1 MIALVEDT
9 KETLHLVHLG
19 RARDSAAQQKVL
31 TINLVQTVGRYENE
45 EDDEESEEA
54 EEDLEGRYDSQE
66 SFGDD

>member
-1 MIALVEDT
+1 M
-9 KETLHLVHLG
+9 HLG
-19 RARDSAAQQKVL
+19 RARDSAAQQKAL

-45 EDDEESEEA
+45 EDDEESDEEE